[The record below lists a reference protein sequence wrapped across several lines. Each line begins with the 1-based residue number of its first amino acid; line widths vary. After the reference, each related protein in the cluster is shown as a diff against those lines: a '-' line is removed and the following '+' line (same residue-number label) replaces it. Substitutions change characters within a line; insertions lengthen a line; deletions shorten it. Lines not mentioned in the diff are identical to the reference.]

1 MTRDFTQQTYE
12 RLISQL
18 ETINGPAEWLEDKA
32 GDALLWM
39 GTVIKWIDIE
49 EYQDRIPEYHAIIL
63 DRNNTTK
70 AELDAIFEN
79 VADVD
84 TAYGNTFSAI
94 AQSIKDFTVYAR
106 GLSETMEPSLSAFT
120 SERVESLSEIYAEAL
135 QQAKAQS
142 KTIFKEQVVT
152 DALALQKD
160 SLKQFGEAGL
170 SMIGDTVGMF
180 TKDPVG
186 KFRSGWSFCNNAC
199 KFLHQGGALIGTG
212 LVVGLMYLGASPAG
226 VHESMKEMKK
236 YSKVGSVADAF
247 EKRGDDGR
255 LDKSME
261 TAAGIYDTAGTVY
274 DTVDFFKTVQG
285 KQKKPVVAEK
295 LKKGY
300 DRLKKAEK
308 YTKAGKYAWKI
319 AGSGW
324 GDIKESYHEGIKQV
338 IGSNPLLKTGKQW
351 IEEIPEIVKPYEQY
365 LPDLSQAGRGLTGA
379 KAASSGLFLQILP

>member
-142 KTIFKEQVVT
+142 KTIVKEQVVT
-152 DALALQKD
+152 
-160 SLKQFGEAGL
+160 E
-170 SMIGDTVGMF
+170 
-180 TKDPVG
+180 
-186 KFRSGWSFCNNAC
+186 
-199 KFLHQGGALIGTG
+199 
-212 LVVGLMYLGASPAG
+212 
-226 VHESMKEMKK
+226 
-236 YSKVGSVADAF
+236 
-247 EKRGDDGR
+247 GR
-255 LDKSME
+255 L
-261 TAAGIYDTAGTVY
+261 A
-274 DTVDFFKTVQG
+274 
-285 KQKKPVVAEK
+285 
-295 LKKGY
+295 
-300 DRLKKAEK
+300 DRLTDMILVERF
-308 YTKAGKYAWKI
+308 Y
-319 AGSGW
+319 
-324 GDIKESYHEGIKQV
+324 
-338 IGSNPLLKTGKQW
+338 
-351 IEEIPEIVKPYEQY
+351 
-365 LPDLSQAGRGLTGA
+365 QAR
-379 KAASSGLFLQILP
+379 KAAYVVDLV